1 MKGVNLGGWLV
12 LERWMTPKVFK
23 DAEAF
28 DEYTLASL
36 GKRYRIRI
44 QQHHMNFITEADFK
58 WLSRHVDVVRIP
70 VGYWIFGDEE
80 PHVKGIESLDWAFMM
95 AEKYNIKILL
105 SIHGASGSQNGKM
118 HSGCIGEC
126 RWQRDEHH
134 REKTRDI
141 TQRLVKRY
149 KNSPQLWGI
158 GLLNEPLWRVRSI
171 GVYLK
176 YYFLLKRDI
185 HAVRPDLKIYISDWF
200 APKFGLL
207 ASLILGVGL
216 DCHVYPSFGEKN
228 PPSKTMIYRKT
239 HLFQHFLK
247 WARYVRPI
255 IIGEW
260 SVVMGA
266 SHRALSDDQTK
277 KTWLIEYAKKQLNI
291 YDQAEAWF
299 YFSYETD
306 GRGTWSFR
314 DMVEKGIIKL

>member
-23 DAEAF
+23 DTEAF

-36 GKRYRIRI
+36 GKKYHARIR
-44 QQHHMNFITEADFK
+44 QHHKRFITEADFQ
-58 WLSRHVDVVRIP
+58 WLSHHVDVVRIP
-70 VGYWIFGDEE
+70 VGYWIFGDEA
-80 PHVKGIESLDWAFMM
+80 PYVKGIERLDWAFTM

-126 RWQRDEHH
+126 RWQFDEHH
-134 REKTRDI
+134 RKKTSDMTR
-141 TQRLVKRY
+141 RLIQRY
-149 KNSPQLWGI
+149 KDSSQLWGI
-158 GLLNEPLWRVRSI
+158 GLLNEPLWRTRSLW
-171 GVYLK
+171 VYLT
-176 YYFLLKRDI
+176 YYFQLKRDI
-185 HAVRPDLKIYISDWF
+185 HRIRPDSKIFISDWF
-200 APKFGLL
+200 VPKIGLL

-216 DCHVYPSFGEKN
+216 DCHVYPSFGGKT
-228 PPSKTMIYRKT
+228 PPSKKMILKKT
-239 HLFQHFLK
+239 HLFQRFLR
-247 WARYVRPI
+247 WARHLRPI

-266 SHRALSDDQTK
+266 SHRALPDDQTK
-277 KTWLIEYAKKQLNI
+277 KTWLVQYAKKQLHV
-291 YDQAEAWF
+291 YDKADAWF

-314 DMVEKGIIKL
+314 DMVEKRVIKL